1 MNHLGGLLDLLREM
15 YEGYGFSETVGI
27 SYFNNFSGKTKDLS
41 VTELIASQVK
51 RYSSD
56 YVFDFLLS
64 TPYLW
69 SELSGL
75 EWLKIISLVNPRPD
89 PILIIDL
96 HPSHFADI
104 HFLCKYL
111 QVDALSLFVENE
123 EFSKSDKQ
131 NILKY
136 FRKNA
141 VFFFMDE
148 LDIEDMDGN
157 YFMSYLE
164 IQKVKSNLLVDG
176 TFQEFKYT
184 EDDLIKY
191 TDELL
196 NNHC

>member
-1 MNHLGGLLDLLREM
+1 MNHLSNLLDLLQKM
-15 YEGYGFSETVGI
+15 YDGYGFSETVGI
-27 SYFNNFSGKTKDLS
+27 DYFKEFFSKTKDLNI
-41 VTELIASQVK
+41 TELISLQVK
-51 RYSSD
+51 KYPSD

-69 SELSGL
+69 TELSGL

-89 PILIIDL
+89 PISIIDL
-96 HPSHFADI
+96 HHSHFADI

-111 QVDALSLFVENE
+111 QVDALSLFLKNE
-123 EFSKSDKQ
+123 DFSKSDKQ
-131 NILKY
+131 NMLKY

-157 YFMSYLE
+157 YFMNFSE
-164 IQKVKSNLLVDG
+164 VQKAKSNLLEDG

-184 EDDLIKY
+184 EDNLIKY

-196 NNHC
+196 KVYC